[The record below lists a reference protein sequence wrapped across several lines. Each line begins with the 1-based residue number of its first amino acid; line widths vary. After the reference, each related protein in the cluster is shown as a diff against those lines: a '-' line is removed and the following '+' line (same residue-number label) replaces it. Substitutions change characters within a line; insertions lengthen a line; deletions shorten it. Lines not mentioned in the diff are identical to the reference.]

1 MAENGD
7 NGMSAFREIL
17 EGFRA
22 GAKSEREKG
31 DAFERLIQSYLK
43 NDPKYDFSD
52 VWLWGEWAKSE
63 GRDAR
68 DTGIDIVAKER
79 VSGNIWAVQ
88 CKFYDE
94 EAKIYKKHVD
104 SFFTESGKA
113 PFAHRLIVI
122 TTPEISEHVQRAVE
136 GQHIPCSTLTLTE
149 LEESA
154 INWEKYKPG
163 VKAVLREK
171 KNPRDHQKKAVAA
184 TVEKL
189 KSADRGKL
197 LMACGTGK
205 TYTALK
211 IAEKMVGK
219 GKTALFLVPSLSLLS
234 QSLSEW
240 TLDSETPLTSFAVCS
255 DVTTGK
261 KKNEDVAD
269 ITPSD
274 LAYPATTKA
283 NKLAEK
289 MSQLDPE
296 RMTVVFS
303 TYHSLQVISEA
314 QKNFGLHEF
323 ELIICDEA
331 HRTTGA
337 TLLGEDES
345 NFVRVHDQEFIK
357 GKKRIYMTAT
367 PRVFGDAVKSKAD
380 EVDAVLC
387 SMDDPKLYGETLYT
401 INFSDAVR
409 LGLLSDYKVLVLAVD
424 EAHVSKAVQK
434 LITDSSNELILDDA
448 TKIVGCW
455 KALSK
460 FGLKEEIVDDHTEM
474 RRGVAFCRDI
484 RSSQLIAEY
493 FPRVVE
499 EYLNAEGESQEN
511 PLQVEVRHVQGSYNS
526 IQKESLLGWL
536 KAGFKEE
543 ENKCKIL
550 SNARCLSEG
559 VDVPS
564 LDAVLFMNPRK
575 SQVDIVQAVGR
586 VMRKVPG
593 KERGYVILPI
603 GVPAGVT
610 PEQALSDNDKYKVV
624 WQVLQA
630 LRSHDDKFEAL
641 INGVELGRD
650 ISSKMEIIAI
660 THDIKG
666 VAKDA
671 KDDGDIGI
679 GQGAPAKKPETS
691 VPKPTQMPLA
701 FEGLEK
707 AILAKIVKKCG
718 KRFYWEEWAGDIAK
732 IAKTHITRIEAALSK
747 PDSKE
752 RKAFD
757 EFLEEMRDD
766 LNESISEQEAIEML
780 AQHLITKPV
789 FDALFEGY
797 NFASN
802 NPVSQAMQG
811 ILEVLN
817 EHNLEKESATLKD
830 FYESVKF
837 RASGIDSS
845 EGKQRIILELYD
857 KFFKK
862 AFPKMTEKLGIVYT
876 PVEVVD
882 FIIHS
887 VNDVLKQEFGET
899 VGSKGVHILD
909 PFTGTGTFIT
919 RLLQSG
925 LIDEKELKYKYDNEI
940 HANEIVLLAYYIA
953 AINIEAVYHTLSG
966 GDYKPFGGICLTDT
980 FQLYEKD
987 DMISRL
993 MVDNSSRRAKQKK
1006 LDIRVIM
1013 GNPPYSA
1020 GQGSANDN
1028 NANIAYPSLDESIAE
1043 SYAKYSSATLKN
1055 SLYDSYIRAIRWGS
1069 DRIGK
1074 SGVMAYVSNAGWID
1088 GNAMDG
1094 LRKCLR
1100 EEFSSIYVFHLRGN
1114 QRTSGE
1120 LSRREGGKIFGGGSR
1135 TPISI
1140 SLFVKN
1146 PKAIETGKI
1155 YFHDIGDYL
1164 SREEKLN
1171 IVSAFKSIEG
1181 ITARNAWKE
1190 IVPDQHNDWL
1200 GQRDDSFQEFI
1211 SLGDKKD
1218 KVSPTLFAD
1227 YSGGL
1232 KTNRDAWCYNC
1243 SRLSVETNIKKMT
1256 STYNSEVA
1264 RFKSLSESGKPK
1276 NIDDFIITDPTKIS
1290 WSDNLKTM
1298 LEKGHQLQVRE
1309 GLTIGSVYR
1318 PFSKQWLFYS
1328 RQLNERMGKMPRIFP
1343 DEMAK
1348 NRVFSVSGIGAKTFG
1363 VLMVGHLPCFDMIE
1377 KGQCFPLKLYE
1388 KEESS
1393 SPQEALFKS
1402 KKSSSGYTVKD
1413 GISDEGLEHFRKAY
1427 PNEKISKEDIFYYIY
1442 GLLHSE
1448 EYREKYA
1455 DNLSKQLPRIPCVKD
1470 KREFWA
1476 FTKAGRALAD
1486 LHVDYEKVEPYPVT
1500 FKGLDPWKEKYSEKD
1515 VRVEKMKFGKDKDK
1529 TTVIYN
1535 SRVTITDI
1543 PLEAYEYVVNG
1554 KPAIEWVM
1562 ERQVVKTDKD
1572 SGIVN
1577 DANLYAT
1584 ETVGD
1589 AAYPLKLLQR
1599 VIMVSLETMKIV
1611 KSLPK
1616 LNI

>member
-1 MAENGD
+1 
-7 NGMSAFREIL
+7 MSGLKEIL
-17 EGFRA
+17 EGYRT

-31 DAFERLIQSYLK
+31 DAFERLIQFYLK
-43 NDPKYDFSD
+43 NDPKYDFTE
-52 VWLWGEWAKSE
+52 VWLWSDWAKKE
-63 GRDAR
+63 GKDGR
-68 DTGIDIVAKER
+68 DTGIDLVAEER
-79 VSGNIWAVQ
+79 VSGNIWAIQ
-88 CKFYDE
+88 CKFYAED
-94 EAKIYKKHVD
+94 AKIYKKHVD

-122 TTPEISEHVQRAVE
+122 TTPEISEHVHRARE
-136 GQHIPCSTLTLTE
+136 GQHIPCSTLSLTE

-163 VKAVLREK
+163 QKVVLREK
-171 KNPRDHQKKAVAA
+171 KKPRPHQVKAIEA
-184 TVEKL
+184 TIERL
-189 KSADRGKL
+189 KTADRGKL

-211 IAEKMVGK
+211 IAEQMAGK
-219 GKTALFLVPSLSLLS
+219 GKNVLFLVPSLSLLS

-240 TLDSETPLTSFAVCS
+240 THDSEIPITSFAVCS

-261 KKNEDVAD
+261 KKNDDIAD

-283 NKLAEK
+283 DKLSGK
-289 MSQLDPE
+289 MSKLDPE

-303 TYHSLQVISEA
+303 TYHSLQVLSEA
-314 QKNFGLHEF
+314 QKKYDLKEF
-323 ELIICDEA
+323 DLIICDEA

-337 TLLGEDES
+337 TLSGEDES
-345 NFVRVHDQEFIK
+345 NFVKVHDQSFLK

-367 PRVFGDAVKSKAD
+367 PRVFGDAVKSKAN

-387 SMDDPKLYGETLYT
+387 SMDDPKLYGDTLYT
-401 INFSDAVR
+401 INFSEAVH

-424 EAHVSKAVQK
+424 ETNVSKAVQK
-434 LITDSSNELILDDA
+434 LITDSSNELVLDDA
-448 TKIVGCW
+448 TKIIGCW

-460 FGLKEEIVDDHTEM
+460 YGLKEDIVDDHAEM

-484 RSSQLIAEY
+484 KSSMLIAEY

-499 EYLNAEGESQEN
+499 AYLNEEENRVKN
-511 PLQVEVRHVQGSYNS
+511 PLKVEVRHVQGSFNS
-526 IQKESLLGWL
+526 IQKESLLSWL
-536 KAGFKEE
+536 KEGNKGD
-543 ENKCKIL
+543 ENKCQIL

-586 VMRKVPG
+586 VMRKSPG

-603 GVPAGVT
+603 GVPAGMT
-610 PEQALSDNDKYKVV
+610 PEEALNDNERYKVI

-650 ISSKMEIIAI
+650 ISSKMEIISI
-660 THDIKG
+660 THTLRG
-666 VAKDA
+666 EAKEN
-671 KDDGDIGI
+671 KQDGEIGI
-679 GQGAPAKKPETS
+679 GQGGKAKEPETTI
-691 VPKPTQMPLA
+691 PTPTQLPLA
-701 FEGLEK
+701 FDGLEK

-732 IAKTHITRIEAALSK
+732 IAKTHITRIEAALSR
-747 PDSKE
+747 PNSKE

-757 EFLEEMRDD
+757 DFLEEIRDD

-817 EHNLEKESATLKD
+817 EHNLEKESSSLHQ

-837 RASGIDSS
+837 RASGIDSA
-845 EGKQRIILELYD
+845 EGKQKIILELYD

-887 VNDVLKQEFGET
+887 VNDVLKEEFGET
-899 VGSKGVHILD
+899 LGSKGVHILD

-925 LIDEKELKYKYDNEI
+925 LINSKELSYKYENEI

-953 AINIEAVYHTLSG
+953 AINIEAVYHTMSG
-966 GDYKPFGGICLTDT
+966 GDYKPFTGICLTDT
-980 FQLYEKD
+980 FQLYEKED
-987 DMISRL
+987 LISRI
-993 MVDNSSRRAKQKK
+993 MVDNSSRRERQKK
-1006 LDIRVIM
+1006 LDIRVII

-1020 GQGSANDN
+1020 GQKSANDN
-1028 NANIAYPSLDESIAE
+1028 AANIEYPGLDESIRE
-1043 SYAKYSSATLKN
+1043 SYAKHTDSTNKN
-1055 SLYDSYIRAIRWGS
+1055 SLYDSYIRAIRWAS
-1069 DRIGK
+1069 DRVQEAGVVAFVSGSGFVEK
-1074 SGVMAYVSNAGWID
+1074 QVASGV
-1088 GNAMDG
+1088 
-1094 LRKCLR
+1094 RKCLA
-1100 EEFSSIYVFHLRGN
+1100 EEYSKLYVFNLRGDIRKN
-1114 QRTSGE
+1114 MLSKGRAKEGENVFGSG
-1120 LSRREGGKIFGGGSR
+1120 SMTGI
-1135 TPISI
+1135 TISV
-1140 SLFVKN
+1140 LVKN
-1146 PKAIETGKI
+1146 PKAKKRGEIFYIETK
-1155 YFHDIGDYL
+1155 DDAK
-1164 SREEKLN
+1164 REDKLN
-1171 IVSAFKSIEG
+1171 DIKDFVGIKG
-1181 ITARNAWKE
+1181 ITIKKAWRK
-1190 IVPDQHNDWL
+1190 IVPDKHNDWL
-1200 GQRDDSFQEFI
+1200 DQRDDSFEEFI
-1211 SLGDKKD
+1211 SIGDKKD
-1218 KVSPTLFAD
+1218 KDAVTIFEN
-1227 YSGGL
+1227 YSRGL
-1232 KTNRDAWCYNC
+1232 ATARDTWCYNS
-1243 SRLSVETNIKKMT
+1243 SRQRVLDNMNNMINF
-1256 STYNSEVA
+1256 YNSEVD
-1264 RFKSLSESGKPK
+1264 RLSIIKVKNKDDIKSLT
-1276 NIDDFIITDPTKIS
+1276 NNDTTLIS
-1290 WSDNLKTM
+1290 WNRGLKND
-1298 LEKGHQLQVRE
+1298 LVKQKKHKFEKSNCVN
-1309 GLTIGSVYR
+1309 SYYR
-1318 PFSKQWLFYS
+1318 PFQKQWVYFS
-1328 RQLNERMGKMPRIFP
+1328 REMNDMVYQLP
-1343 DEMAK
+1343 
-1348 NRVFSVSGIGAKTFG
+1348 RVFPIGDFPNKVIAIPGQGNRSGFSIIMSDSLADLSLVSSS
-1363 VLMVGHLPCFDMIE
+1363 
-1377 KGQCFPLKLYE
+1377 QCFPLKLYE
-1388 KEESS
+1388 KEEDTSS
-1393 SPQEALFKS
+1393 QGTLFKS
-1402 KKSSSGYTVKD
+1402 KKSTGGYTVKD
-1413 GISDEGLEHFRKAY
+1413 GITDEGLEHFKKAY
-1427 PNEKISKEDIFYYIY
+1427 PNEKITKEDIFYYIY

-1455 DNLSKQLPRIPCVKD
+1455 DNLSKQLPRIPCVKGS
-1470 KREFWA
+1470 REFWA
-1476 FTKAGRALAD
+1476 FVKAGRELGD
-1486 LHVDYEKVEPYPVT
+1486 LHVNYEDQKPYPVI
-1500 FKGLDPWKEKYSEKD
+1500 FKGLDPWKDKYSEKD

-1529 TTVIYN
+1529 TTIIYN
-1535 SRVTITDI
+1535 SKITVTDI
-1543 PLEAYEYVVNG
+1543 PLEAYDYVVNG

-1577 DANLYAT
+1577 DANLYAI

-1599 VIMVSLETMKIV
+1599 VITVSLETMKIV

-1616 LNI
+1616 LEI